1 MNALLLAA
9 GLGERLRPIS
19 EQIPKPLLP
28 IVNQQLIDI
37 GIRFLLSSGIN
48 TIGINLHNRHD
59 VITDHLQKYQEKVKI
74 VVEPELLG
82 TGGALRNFQELLKD
96 DFILYSH
103 DVVSDIRLQQVIEF
117 HKKHKP
123 VATLVLIKDHGIEFQ
138 MEKDNRI
145 TKIFRR
151 DGHANTYAGISIFS
165 KEVFSFLPQKPVFSI
180 VDVFKNILNKK
191 EKLMGLPGK
200 MQWYNINSPYSYWKI
215 HHDLLKGLVS
225 FDGLQFAEPIY
236 IAPSSKVQTDALNG
250 FVSINEDCIIAKN
263 VYLENAIVLP
273 RSRIGT
279 GNFRN
284 CVLGSRL
291 RITVA

>member
-9 GLGERLRPIS
+9 GLGERLRPIT
-19 EQIPKPLLP
+19 ERIPKPLLP

-37 GIRFLLSSGIN
+37 GIHYLLSSGIHAV
-48 TIGINLHNRHD
+48 GINLHQQHE
-59 VITDHLQKYQEKVKI
+59 VIQEHLEKYKEKVKI

-82 TGGALRNFQELLKD
+82 TGGALLNFREFLKD
-96 DFILYSH
+96 DFIVYSH

-123 VATLVLIKDHGIEFQ
+123 VATLVLIRDRGIEFQ
-138 MEKDNRI
+138 VEKDNQI
-145 TKIFRR
+145 TKMFRR
-151 DGHANTYAGISIFS
+151 DGYANTYAGISIFS

-191 EKLMGLPGK
+191 EKIMGLPGK

-215 HHDLLKGLVS
+215 HHDLLNGLVS
-225 FDGLQFAEPIY
+225 FEDLSFSKPIY
-236 IAPSSKVQTDALNG
+236 IAHSSKVQTEALNG
-250 FVSINEDCIIAKN
+250 FVSINEDCIIAKG
-263 VYLENAIVLP
+263 VYLENTIVLP
-273 RSRIGT
+273 KGRIGT
-279 GNFRN
+279 GNYRN

-291 RITVA
+291 RLTVA